1 MFEAVLEA
9 VFQAMDSRPDAGR
22 EVGRDSAASASDL
35 PADKPKK
42 RTGRRVKPYLLTRN
56 ELDGR
61 TGAAK
66 AFDALVAA
74 IENDLG
80 GADQLTSIE
89 RSLVEGF
96 VGATITL
103 KNINAKMCL
112 GHEIDVADLS
122 HSISSMVRV
131 ASRLGEQRRARDVTA
146 RPQTSQ
152 SPLRGDLIEAGRAS
166 S

>member
-1 MFEAVLEA
+1 M
-9 VFQAMDSRPDAGR
+9 
-22 EVGRDSAASASDL
+22 
-35 PADKPKK
+35 
-42 RTGRRVKPYLLTRN
+42 KPYLLTRN

-112 GHEIDVADLS
+112 GHEIDVADLLIPYRAWS
-122 HSISSMVRV
+122 
-131 ASRLGEQRRARDVTA
+131 ASPVV
-146 RPQTSQ
+146 S
-152 SPLRGDLIEAGRAS
+152 AS
-166 S
+166 SVVRAM

>member
-1 MFEAVLEA
+1 
-9 VFQAMDSRPDAGR
+9 MDSRSDVGR
-22 EVGRDSAASASDL
+22 EMSGDTAKVPLGNPPTGPVKKKKSKRAT
-35 PADKPKK
+35 KPQ
-42 RTGRRVKPYLLTRN
+42 LLTRA

-61 TGAAK
+61 TNAAK
-66 AFDALVAA
+66 AFDALVVA

-80 GADQLTSIE
+80 GADQLTAIE

-96 VGATITL
+96 AGATITL
-103 KNINAKMCL
+103 QNLNARMCL
-112 GHEIDVADLS
+112 GQEIDITDLS